1 MTTQIWPSSD
11 DFADG
16 ASAYGAGVRRYLRV
30 RPGTGTGD
38 ITLLGGLTA
47 VASFAPYGGDL
58 KRYWIDTTVDQFG
71 NTVPTPSP
79 PGSVKY
85 GAGFECYGA
94 PNTVAGL
101 DAIAASVERQ
111 TYIDDGEVTAAF
123 RVWTPEPD
131 TAWKVAHCT
140 GVCGRI
146 QGGTVT
152 ARPSG
157 TDVVHGYAVT
167 EADEYIDRPDGY
179 YFLQYQT
186 PTAIAPQLLLFRVS
200 SGTWTRLAASLLS
213 DFEQYQFGQMDG
225 GIPRRMRMTI
235 EGEGTGVR
243 IRCFRTVHNPSGGFP
258 TAPVELPI
266 FSYWDPGTVA
276 ITTAGRWGCV
286 GTANGYVP
294 SITTSN
300 GLVTMSSLRIRNAAG
315 TTVHLRDL
323 WHRTCPNEAT
333 QENASLMLVP
343 SRSLSMA
350 YTGDMLGEQNTVTR
364 IGSPMYS
371 SLSHWSHLKRDPGN
385 NRIVLGQALTDAA
398 TPSYPSGNR
407 YGWYLSQSA
416 AGSTQQHQSLSMTF
430 IATPLRE
437 TRRMGLHLRGSYP
450 IAKKRVQGK
459 AGNDTSQYITD
470 RKKGGYQALVD
481 FERVGGLTDT
491 FTLKV
496 IHYPITQF
504 GASVL
509 LATADL
515 TPILSLD
522 TEFKLGL
529 EVRDIAF
536 AGSNSDVSLKVR
548 IDGVDIVL
556 TLETITGI
564 SLVSGWLVDGRTEA
578 TRDGLTIGF
587 YGNIYP
593 SFLSTGL
600 IYISSF
606 AAEALTGDVGAPQ
619 DPLARDDGVP
629 VGGGTGEIFVN
640 PGGTVDIA
648 VLQNDEAFSGATVD
662 VASVTFDYQPRSD
675 MTDLAHGSATV
686 DALGTVTYTCPA
698 GSTENGVYWEY
709 RFLDS
714 TPAQSNAATI
724 RVTIVAPTPPTA
736 VPDNSTAETGASS
749 LSIPVLLNDQLA
761 SGASW
766 AASNPV
772 TIVTQSANGT
782 AVADAAGLVVFTS
795 DVGAPS
801 GVSEIFHY
809 TATDSNGLVSNTTTV
824 DVVITPVGGVTPP
837 FAQNDPATV
846 LAAQSVDIP
855 VLVND
860 TANTFAI
867 DPATVV
873 TSDSASGTTGTH
885 VAYTS
890 GPKVGQVLYTAVP
903 SAVPFQD
910 SFYYKVSDINGNE
923 SNTAVVTV
931 FVTGTGGSTPPVA
944 ADDSASVV
952 VGATVVFDIL
962 GNDTATP
969 PAFIDPSSVVITQAP
984 ASGTA
989 SVDAVNGDATFV
1001 SGASD
1006 TPGQVIWKYTVD
1018 DTNGATSNQATV
1030 TMTVN
1035 SGGAGQLPDANQDNV
1050 AMVES
1055 DTVVIDVLDND
1066 AAYNGASL
1074 DPSTV
1079 EIVTPPVTGSVVFV
1093 NAATGYITY
1102 TAAAS
1107 QTDTFDSFTYRVSDD
1122 AAVPLT
1128 SAPGTVSINILG
1140 SNNSGISAPTAG
1152 DDHATVASG
1161 QTVTISIL
1169 ANDHA
1174 YGGALIDPN
1183 SVQLFTSSLNFGS
1196 AGYDAATGLASY
1208 SSLAG
1213 SPTGLEFFT
1222 YRVWDTGGL
1231 RAYPDALVTVTV
1243 TAGAPPDPSEQ
1254 ESVYV
1259 PPETATKSGTLTI
1272 PVSWPVNEDRIIGTL
1287 SHRFDTGHRQTLPYL
1302 PKERRMFSVQML
1314 GATHAERAAM
1324 SAFFL
1329 SHRGAEIPFDWV
1341 HPLTQETITVRF
1353 SSTNTASKH
1362 ISGVGVGA
1370 EDYRFDLIEVFD
1382 AGTYGA

>member
-1 MTTQIWPSSD
+1 MTSQVWPSSD

-16 ASAYGAGVRRYLRV
+16 ASAYGTGVRRYLRV

-47 VASFAPYGGDL
+47 VSLFAPYGGDL

-71 NTVPTPSP
+71 NDVPTPSP

-94 PNTVAGL
+94 PSTAAGL

-123 RVWTPEPD
+123 RVWTPDPN
-131 TAWKVAHCT
+131 TAWKVAHCA

-186 PTAIAPQLLLFRVS
+186 TVIAPQLLLFRVS
-200 SGTWTRLAASLLS
+200 SGAWTQLAASVLA
-213 DFEQYQFGQMDG
+213 DFEQYQSQSMDG

-286 GTANGYVP
+286 GTANGYTP
-294 SITTSN
+294 FLTASN

-364 IGSPMYS
+364 VGSPMQS
-371 SLSHWSHLKRDPGN
+371 SFSHWSHLKRDPGN
-385 NRIVLGQALTDAA
+385 NRIVLGEALPGAGPT
-398 TPSYPSGNR
+398 TFGNR

-416 AGSTQQHQSLSMTF
+416 VESTQQHQSLSMTF

-450 IAKKRVQGK
+450 AVRKRVQGK
-459 AGNDTSQYITD
+459 VGDGDPDFIFD

-504 GASVL
+504 GVSL
-509 LATADL
+509 LIATADL
-515 TPILSLD
+515 NSTLSLD

-529 EVRDIAF
+529 EVRDISF
-536 AGSNSDVSLKVR
+536 AGSNSDVSIKVR
-548 IDGVDIVL
+548 IDGVDVAL

-564 SLVSGWLVDGRTEA
+564 SLVSGWLVDSRTEA
-578 TRDGLTIGF
+578 TRDGLTTGF
-587 YGNIYP
+587 YGNIFP

-606 AAEALTGDVGAPQ
+606 ATEALTVDVGAPQ
-619 DPLARDDGVP
+619 DPLARNDGLP
-629 VGGGTGEIFVN
+629 AGAGSGEIFVN
-640 PGGTVDIA
+640 PGGSVPIA
-648 VLQNDEAFSGATVD
+648 VLQNDEAFSGATID
-662 VASVTFDYQPRSD
+662 LTSVTLNFQPQIQGTSD
-675 MTDLAHGSATV
+675 SHGSATV
-686 DALGTVTYTCPA
+686 DGVTGVVTFNCPA
-698 GSTENGVYWEY
+698 GSTEAGVYWKY
-709 RFLDS
+709 SFLDS
-714 TPAQSNAATI
+714 NAAPSNAATI
-724 RVTIVAPTPPTA
+724 FVTIVAPTPPTA

-749 LSIPVLLNDQLA
+749 LPIPVLLNDQLE

-772 TIVTQSANGT
+772 TIVTQAANGT

-795 DVGAPS
+795 DTGAPS
-801 GVSEIFHY
+801 GVTEIFHY
-809 TATDSNGLVSNTTTV
+809 HATDSNGLDSNTTTV
-824 DVVITPVGGVTPP
+824 EVVITPVGGVTPP
-837 FAQNDPATV
+837 FAQSDAATV
-846 LAAQSVDIP
+846 LAAQSVDVP

-860 TANTFAI
+860 TAGTFAI

-873 TSDSASGTTGTH
+873 TSDSTSGTIGTH

-903 SAVPFQD
+903 SAVSFQD
-910 SFYYKVSDINGNE
+910 SFFYKVSDINGNE
-923 SNTAVVTV
+923 SNTTFVTV

-969 PAFIDPSSVVITQAP
+969 PSFIDPSSVVITQAP

-989 SVDAVNGDATFV
+989 SVDAVTGAATFV

-1006 TPGQVIWKYTVD
+1006 PPGQVIWKYQVD

-1035 SGGAGQLPDANQDNV
+1035 SGGGGQPPDAEQDNV
-1050 AMVES
+1050 AMLES
-1055 DTVVIDVLDND
+1055 DTALIDVLLND
-1066 AAYNGASL
+1066 RAYNGSSL
-1074 DPSTV
+1074 DPATV

-1093 NAATGYITY
+1093 NAVTGVITY
-1102 TAAAS
+1102 IAAAS
-1107 QTDTFDSFTYRVSDD
+1107 QIDTFDSFTYKVSDD
-1122 AAVPLT
+1122 AATPLT

-1140 SNNSGISAPTAG
+1140 SNNSGASHPTAG
-1152 DDHATVASG
+1152 DDHATVVSG

-1169 ANDHA
+1169 ANDRA
-1174 YGGALIDPN
+1174 YGGALIDPS
-1183 SVQLFTSSLNFGS
+1183 SVVLYLPPSLVGTVTYS
-1196 AGYDAATGLASY
+1196 AATELVSY
-1208 SSLAG
+1208 VSPAG
-1213 SPTGLEFFT
+1213 SPPSVEQFT
-1222 YRVWDTGGL
+1222 YRVWDDGGIL
-1231 RAYPDALVTVTV
+1231 YSYPDGVVTVTV
-1243 TAGAPPDPSEQ
+1243 TEGYPPDPSDQ
-1254 ESVYV
+1254 ESIYV
-1259 PPETATKSGTLTI
+1259 APETDKKSGTLTI
-1272 PVSWPVNEDRIIGTL
+1272 PVSWPVGESRVVGIL
-1287 SHRFDTGHRQTLPYL
+1287 SHGFETGHRQTLPQL
-1302 PKERRMFSVQML
+1302 PKERRQFAVQML
-1314 GATHAERAAM
+1314 GATHAERKTV
-1324 SAFFL
+1324 SDFFL
-1329 SHRGAEIPFDWV
+1329 SHRGTEIPFDWV
-1341 HPLTQETITVRF
+1341 HPLTKETIAVRF
-1353 SSTNTASKH
+1353 ASASIAAKH
-1362 ISGVGVGA
+1362 RSGVGPGA

-1382 AGTYGA
+1382 AGSYGA